1 MSYEFLVCM
10 KGFVVAF
17 IVIALL
23 MGVFIWHCAA
33 PEEWRWLTDEQAADC
48 GWATL
53 GAICGTFSA
62 AWLCLIIERKIERN
76 SNAG

>member
-1 MSYEFLVCM
+1 M

-33 PEEWRWLTDEQAADC
+33 PEEWRWLTDEQAAYC

-62 AWLCLIIERKIERN
+62 AWL
-76 SNAG
+76 